1 MAGSLLGKLA
11 GPFRGQVHLHK
22 FLMNSLNGTRELMK
36 GPNVHSTAVSYPLH
50 TLLVLAILDPTILFE
65 LNFCIMNAVP

>member
-1 MAGSLLGKLA
+1 MNKKEDLRCCICTVAGSSLGKLA

-36 GPNVHSTAVSYPLH
+36 GPNVHSTAV
-50 TLLVLAILDPTILFE
+50 
-65 LNFCIMNAVP
+65 